1 MDMWSGYIGL
11 SIAFVII
18 SSIVLWFS
26 IRTPGQIIIKAML
39 IPATV
44 WYGLVLYYSVPN
56 LMGWPISQ
64 TIPDN
69 SHVLAIRIKE
79 PDPTQNDPGAIY
91 FWVNIKP
98 DSKKPE
104 PTLKAQ
110 LNPKSVF
117 SYNSKTQPR
126 AYQLPYSRKLHKAIV
141 EAQRKAEGVPG
152 AQLKAKKGKPKRG
165 NTGNDESKAP
175 LELEIINPVKS
186 FPKSIRV
193 QM

>member
-1 MDMWSGYIGL
+1 MGMWSGYIGL

-26 IRTPGQIIIKAML
+26 IRTPGQMIIKALL

-64 TIPDN
+64 TIPDD

-79 PDPTQNDPGAIY
+79 PDPTHNDPGAIY

-98 DSKKPE
+98 DSKNPE

-110 LNPKSVF
+110 LNPKNVF
-117 SYNSKTQPR
+117 SYNGKSRPR
-126 AYQLPYSRKLHKAIV
+126 AYQLPYSRKMHKMIV
-141 EAQRKAEGVPG
+141 EAQRKAQGVPG
-152 AQLKAKKGKPKRG
+152 AQLKTKKGKPKRG
-165 NTGNDESKAP
+165 NKGIDESNAP
-175 LELEIINPVKS
+175 LKLEIINPVKS
-186 FPKSIRV
+186 FPK
-193 QM
+193 

>member
-1 MDMWSGYIGL
+1 MGMWSGYIGL
-11 SIAFVII
+11 SVAFVII

-69 SHVLAIRIKE
+69 SYVLATHIKE
-79 PDPTQNDPGAIY
+79 PDPMRNDPGAIY

-98 DSKKPE
+98 DSKNPE

-110 LNPKSVF
+110 LNPKNVF
-117 SYNSKTQPR
+117 SYNSKSQPR
-126 AYQLPYSRKLHKAIV
+126 AYQMPYSRKMHKKIV
-141 EAQRKAEGVPG
+141 EAQRKAQGVSG
-152 AQLKAKKGKPKRG
+152 AQLKTKKGRPKRG
-165 NTGNDESKAP
+165 NTGNDESNAP
-175 LELEIINPVKS
+175 LELEIINPVKL
-186 FPKSIRV
+186 FPK
-193 QM
+193 

>member
-18 SSIVLWFS
+18 SAIVLWFS
-26 IRTPGQIIIKAML
+26 IRTPGQIIIKAIL

-44 WYGLVLYYSVPN
+44 WYSLALYYTVPN

-64 TIPDN
+64 SLPDN
-69 SHVLAIRIKE
+69 SQVLAIRIQE
-79 PDPTQNDPGAIY
+79 PNPKHNDSGAIY

-98 DSKKPE
+98 NSKSGE
-104 PTLKAQ
+104 QTLKAQ

-117 SYNSKTQPR
+117 SYNSKSQPR

-152 AQLKAKKGKPKRG
+152 AQLRTKKGESKREA
-165 NTGNDESKAP
+165 TGNDESKAT

-186 FPKSIRV
+186 FPK
-193 QM
+193 

>member
-18 SSIVLWFS
+18 SAIVLWFS

-64 TIPDN
+64 PIPDN
-69 SHVLAIRIKE
+69 SQVLAIRIKE
-79 PDPTQNDPGAIY
+79 PDPKHNDPGAIY

-98 DSKKPE
+98 SSKSPE
-104 PTLKAQ
+104 QTLKAQ

-126 AYQLPYSRKLHKAIV
+126 AYQLPYSRKLHKTIV
-141 EAQRKAEGVPG
+141 EAQRKAQGVPG
-152 AQLKAKKGKPKRG
+152 AQLRTKKGKSKRG
-165 NTGNDESKAP
+165 PTGNDESKAT

-186 FPKSIRV
+186 FPK
-193 QM
+193 

>member
-1 MDMWSGYIGL
+1 MGMWSGYIGL

-44 WYGLVLYYSVPN
+44 WYGLVLYYAVPN

-79 PDPTQNDPGAIY
+79 PDPTHNDPGAIY

-98 DSKKPE
+98 DSKNSE

-110 LNPKSVF
+110 LNPKNVF
-117 SYNSKTQPR
+117 SYNSKSQPR
-126 AYQLPYSRKLHKAIV
+126 AYQMPYSRKMHKKIV
-141 EAQRKAEGVPG
+141 EAQRKAQGVSG
-152 AQLKAKKGKPKRG
+152 AQLKTKIGKAKRV
-165 NTGNDESKAP
+165 NTGNEESNAP

-186 FPKSIRV
+186 FPK
-193 QM
+193 

>member
-18 SSIVLWFS
+18 SAIVLWFS

-64 TIPDN
+64 PIPDN
-69 SHVLAIRIKE
+69 SQVLAIRIKE
-79 PDPTQNDPGAIY
+79 PDPKHNDPGAIY

-98 DSKKPE
+98 SSKSPE
-104 PTLKAQ
+104 QTLKAL

-141 EAQRKAEGVPG
+141 EAQRKAQGVPG
-152 AQLKAKKGKPKRG
+152 AQLRTKKGKSKQRA
-165 NTGNDESKAP
+165 TGYHESKAK

-186 FPKSIRV
+186 FPK
-193 QM
+193 

>member
-18 SSIVLWFS
+18 SAIVLWFS
-26 IRTPGQIIIKAML
+26 IRTPGKIIIKAML

-64 TIPDN
+64 SIPDN
-69 SHVLAIRIKE
+69 SHILAIRIKE
-79 PDPTQNDPGAIY
+79 PNLKLNDPGAIY
-91 FWVNIKP
+91 FWVDIKP
-98 DSKKPE
+98 SSKSTE
-104 PTLKAQ
+104 QTLKAQ

-126 AYQLPYSRKLHKAIV
+126 AYQLPYSRELHKAIV
-141 EAQRKAEGVPG
+141 EAQRKAGEVPG
-152 AQLKAKKGKPKRG
+152 AQLRTKKGDGKRG
-165 NTGNDESKAP
+165 PTGNDESKAP
-175 LELEIINPVKS
+175 LELEIINPIKS
-186 FPKSIRV
+186 FPK
-193 QM
+193 